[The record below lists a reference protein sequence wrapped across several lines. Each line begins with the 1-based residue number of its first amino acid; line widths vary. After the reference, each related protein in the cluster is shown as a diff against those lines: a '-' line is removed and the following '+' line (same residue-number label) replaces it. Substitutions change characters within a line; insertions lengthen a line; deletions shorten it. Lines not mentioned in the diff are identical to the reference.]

1 MRSFIS
7 TNCFYDYSLGHL
19 LTQLIL
25 RISLKIKNL
34 LNIMNRNYVF
44 LLPFLQVLVEIDD
57 EDWERREWFNVY
69 KDNYQLFA
77 VEQTLVLA
85 KRSSGTQLSRGDL
98 HPAFVSTI
106 YFSVKSFSRN
116 FSREIDFTEN

>member
-1 MRSFIS
+1 MYSF
-7 TNCFYDYSLGHL
+7 CF
-19 LTQLIL
+19 
-25 RISLKIKNL
+25 
-34 LNIMNRNYVF
+34 
-44 LLPFLQVLVEIDD
+44 FLQVLVEIDD

-106 YFSVKSFSRN
+106 YFSVNSFSRN
-116 FSREIDFTEN
+116 IS

>member
-1 MRSFIS
+1 
-7 TNCFYDYSLGHL
+7 
-19 LTQLIL
+19 
-25 RISLKIKNL
+25 
-34 LNIMNRNYVF
+34 MNRNYVF

-106 YFSVKSFSRN
+106 TRYLFWVTHPTRKLGALSKR
-116 FSREIDFTEN
+116 D

>member
-1 MRSFIS
+1 
-7 TNCFYDYSLGHL
+7 
-19 LTQLIL
+19 
-25 RISLKIKNL
+25 
-34 LNIMNRNYVF
+34 MNRNYVF
-44 LLPFLQVLVEIDD
+44 LFLQVLVEIDD

-98 HPAFVSTI
+98 HPAFVST
-106 YFSVKSFSRN
+106 
-116 FSREIDFTEN
+116 DFCFGGKFKLAKKFELK

>member
-1 MRSFIS
+1 
-7 TNCFYDYSLGHL
+7 
-19 LTQLIL
+19 
-25 RISLKIKNL
+25 
-34 LNIMNRNYVF
+34 MNRNYVF
-44 LLPFLQVLVEIDD
+44 LFLQVLVEIDD

-98 HPAFVSTI
+98 HPAFVST
-106 YFSVKSFSRN
+106 
-116 FSREIDFTEN
+116 DFCFGGKFKLAEKFELK

>member
-1 MRSFIS
+1 
-7 TNCFYDYSLGHL
+7 
-19 LTQLIL
+19 
-25 RISLKIKNL
+25 
-34 LNIMNRNYVF
+34 MNRNYIF

-106 YFSVKSFSRN
+106 TQYLFWVTHPTRKLGALSKR
-116 FSREIDFTEN
+116 D